1 MPITALDIGTHSIKI
16 VVAKDNNGQVINK
29 ALELPN
35 KLGLVIPKN
44 DQETLQYSE
53 MMVNLFHDYKLDQ
66 SDVRLSL
73 PEYLIANKVIEI
85 PYLNDAEL
93 ASAIGWQAEQVI
105 PIPKNDLALQYQVL
119 QKPDK
124 KTADAKMKVLLVGAH
139 KSLVERVNN
148 IFLNIGIEATLMETQ
163 IFSIIRSLDIQ
174 GEDPETII
182 LNMGASGNDIAVVA
196 NGMFEFVFNS
206 KTGSSLIDSAIAQSF
221 NLDIKQAQEYKIN
234 YGLDSSQVEGKLV
247 QVISPIIDNLII
259 DLQKSIRFFT
269 QYHPEQK
276 IKRVVLS
283 GGPAQMKGLI
293 EKIQQTL
300 NIEVLQV
307 APFATAKGQ
316 IPEKNQLSFGVCM
329 GLIARKL

>member
-1 MPITALDIGTHSIKI
+1 MSITALDIGTHSIKI
-16 VVAKDNNGQVINK
+16 IVTKDNNGQVISK

-35 KLGLVIPKN
+35 KLGLVVPKN

-53 MMVNLFHDYKLDQ
+53 MIANLFHDYKLDQ

-73 PEYLIANKVIEI
+73 PEYLVANKVIEI

-105 PIPKNDLALQYQVL
+105 PIPKSDLSLQYQVL
-119 QKPDK
+119 QKPAK
-124 KTADAKMKVLLVGAH
+124 KTPDAKMKVLLVGSH
-139 KSLVERVNN
+139 KSLVERINN
-148 IFLNIGIEATLMETQ
+148 VFLGIGIEATLMETQ
-163 IFSIIRSLDIQ
+163 TFSVIRSLDIQ
-174 GEDPETII
+174 SNDPETII

-221 NLDIKQAQEYKIN
+221 NLDLKQAQEYKIN
-234 YGLDSSQVEGKLV
+234 YGLDPSQVEGKLV
-247 QVISPIIDNLII
+247 QVILPIIDNLII
-259 DLQKSIRFFT
+259 DLQKTIRFFT

-283 GGPAQMKGLI
+283 GGPAQMKGLV
-293 EKIQQTL
+293 EKITQTL
-300 NIEVLQV
+300 GLEVLQV
-307 APFATAKGQ
+307 APFAKIKGQ
-316 IPEKNQLSFGVCM
+316 APEKNQLSFSVCM
-329 GLIARKL
+329 GLVARKL